1 VIIRL
6 FQDVIHAGIGV
17 FGLSVFA
24 LLAPPG
30 RQSRISTVITVQTTI
45 SSNIIGLMVLLSD
58 QVDS

>member
-30 RQSRISTVITVQTTI
+30 RQIE
-45 SSNIIGLMVLLSD
+45 NINGDHSPD
-58 QVDS
+58 DH